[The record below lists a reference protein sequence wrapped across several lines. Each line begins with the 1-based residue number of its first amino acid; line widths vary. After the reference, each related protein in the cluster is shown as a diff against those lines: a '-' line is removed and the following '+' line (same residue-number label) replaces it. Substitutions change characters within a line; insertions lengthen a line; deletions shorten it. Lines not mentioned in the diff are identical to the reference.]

1 LNNAKESE
9 MGRIVA
15 VEYLTLDG
23 VFESPSWTQPY
34 FDEAVAA
41 FQGEAM
47 QWADALLLG
56 RVTYDEMSRAW
67 PAMGDDPST
76 GGDIMNSIRKYVP
89 TSTLTEPT
97 WNATFLAGD
106 AVEAVRDLKAD
117 SENLV
122 IYGSGQLTETLR
134 AAGLVDEYH
143 LLICPILRGEGR
155 RLFTGTAPSRF
166 TVTST
171 TTAPSGMVLLKLGT
185 A

>member
-1 LNNAKESE
+1 

-23 VFESPSWTQPY
+23 VFENPSWTQPY

-56 RVTYDEMSRAW
+56 RVTYEGMSQAW

-76 GGDIMNSIRKYVP
+76 GGDIMNSIGKYVP

-97 WNATFLAGD
+97 WNAFFLSGD
-106 AVEAVRDLKAD
+106 VVDSVTDLKTGSD
-117 SENLV
+117 NLV
-122 IYGSGQLTETLR
+122 IYGSGQLSETLR
-134 AAGLVDEYH
+134 AAGLVDEYR
-143 LLICPILRGEGR
+143 LLICPLVLGEGR
-155 RLFTGTAPSRF
+155 KLFTGATPSRF
-166 TVTST
+166 TVTDSS
-171 TTAPSGMVLLKLGT
+171 TAPSGMVLIKLTT

>member
-1 LNNAKESE
+1 

-23 VFESPSWTQPY
+23 VFEEPAWTQPY
-34 FDEAVAA
+34 FDEAVGA

-56 RVTYDEMSRAW
+56 RVTYDGMSQAW
-67 PAMGDDPST
+67 PAMGDDPET
-76 GGDIMNSIRKYVP
+76 GGDIMNSIGKYVP

-97 WNATFLAGD
+97 WNATFLSGD
-106 AVEAVRDLKAD
+106 VVEAVTRLKSG

-134 AAGLVDEYH
+134 AAGLIDEYR
-143 LLICPILRGEGR
+143 LLICPIVRGEGR
-155 RLFTGTAPSRF
+155 RLFTGTAPSQF
-166 TVTST
+166 AVTRSS
-171 TTAPSGMVLLKLGT
+171 TAPSGMVLLTLT
-185 A
+185 AAG